1 MTDHSNTDPGMLEFV
16 NGFYAAEQVGFEAV
30 GLDNARAMLDAFPDM
45 VDAPAVEV
53 GQVRELEV
61 AGAAGPLKARL
72 YVPEGAQGSAPGLVF
87 FHGGGWV
94 MGGLDSHDRPCRRIC
109 KVANIP
115 VLAVDYRLAPEHAF
129 PAAIDD
135 AEAAFLWA
143 CDHAYELGMDKA
155 RIAVSGDSAGGN
167 ISASIALSLRGNPR
181 GEPAFQLLTYPAL
194 QPFGDAPSHEKFGDG
209 YALDKA
215 DMAFFINSYLQD
227 HADPRDPRIWPLLNG
242 DLKQAPPAY
251 IITAGQ
257 DPLQDDGTAYAQ
269 ALDTA
274 GVSVTHKH
282 YPGMI
287 HGFCSMT
294 ALSPVALEA
303 LEDAARHV
311 GTALRDRKADDK

>member
-1 MTDHSNTDPGMLEFV
+1 MADHSNTDPGMLEFV

-30 GLDNARAMLDAFPDM
+30 GLENARAMLDAFPDM

-53 GQVRELEV
+53 GEIRDLEV

-72 YVPEGAQGSAPGLVF
+72 YVPEGAQGNSPGLVF

-94 MGGLDSHDRPCRRIC
+94 MGGLASHDRPCRRLC

-129 PAAIDD
+129 PAAVDD

-143 CDHAYELGMDKA
+143 CEHADELGMDKD

-167 ISASIALSLRGNPR
+167 ISASIALSLRGNPG
-181 GEPAFQLLTYPAL
+181 GEPAFQLLTYPSL

-215 DMAFFINSYLQD
+215 DMRFFIRSYLQD
-227 HADPRDPRIWPLLNG
+227 HADPRDPRMWPLLVD

-257 DPLQDDGTAYAQ
+257 DPLQDDGAAYAK
-269 ALDTA
+269 ALEAA
-274 GVSVTHKH
+274 GVSATHRH

-311 GTALRDRKADDK
+311 GAALRDGEK